1 MLINKMFIYIGLLLS
16 EIFLNNEG
24 VKLFLFSIYAVVLP
38 ELLNIKCQY
47 HLLYK
52 RY

>member
-1 MLINKMFIYIGLLLS
+1 MLINKMIIYIGLLLS
-16 EIFLNNEG
+16 EKFLDKEG
-24 VKLFLFSIYAVVLP
+24 VKLFLFSLYAVVLP

-47 HLLYK
+47 HLLDK